1 MNLPL
6 PEYTPALLVA
16 LPLLGA
22 FLTPLLS
29 KINDKLRNVFVLA
42 ILGLIIYHVSIL
54 SYTIFTKSTP
64 EQSYVKT
71 YIFGAQ
77 DISLPLVRIV
87 FTVDAMSMVMAIVAS
102 ILILATVIYSWSFM
116 KENTGLDKYY
126 TLLLLLTAGM
136 MGMILT
142 GDLFNFFVFLEIT
155 SIASA
160 ALVAFWVD
168 KAESIEAGF
177 KYILISTIGA
187 LFVLFAIALLYG
199 QYNALNIAVLSGAIQ
214 YGFIDKIALV
224 LFIVALAMKAGLAP
238 MHMWLPDSYSRAPSS
253 VTVAV
258 VGATLVSLYSVLR
271 IIFTLYGNVLAEFA
285 KPDIPV
291 HVMLGWLIIP
301 LAIASIIIGVMM
313 ALRQSDFKRLIGF
326 TAVAEIGYIFL
337 AVGTALAAFGTT
349 FGQKALE
356 GAVFHILNDALDVG
370 LLFLVAGAVY
380 FTTKQWSLDS
390 LGGLARNMKYTT
402 IFFVIG
408 LLAVSGMPPFNGFSS
423 KLLIYQST
431 FQLNPILAI
440 VAILCSILILAA
452 FVKVFY
458 SAFMGPKL
466 PQFETI
472 VEVPK
477 TMICGMVILSF
488 LIIFIGLFPGF
499 ILEHIIQPAVAA
511 LLDNAAYLSA
521 VLGGM

>member
-1 MNLPL
+1 MNIPL

-16 LPLLGA
+16 IPLLGA

-29 KINDKLRNVFVLA
+29 KINEKVRNIFVLA
-42 ILGLIIYHVSIL
+42 ILGLIVYYVSIL
-54 SYTIFTKSTP
+54 SYTIFTKSTA

-77 DISLPLVRIV
+77 DITLPLVRIV
-87 FTVDAMSMVMAIVAS
+87 FTVDALSMVMAIIAS
-102 ILILATVIYSWSFM
+102 VLLLVVVIYSWSFM
-116 KENTGLDKYY
+116 KEYSGLDKYY
-126 TLLLLLTAGM
+126 TLLLLLTAGIL
-136 MGMILT
+136 GMILT
-142 GDLFNFFVFLEIT
+142 GDLFNLFVFIEIT

-168 KAESIEAGF
+168 KGESIEAGF

-187 LFVLFAIALLYG
+187 LFVLFAVALLYG
-199 QYNALNIAVLSGAIQ
+199 QYNALNIAVLSNAIQ
-214 YGFIDKIALV
+214 YTFIDKIALI

-253 VTVAV
+253 VTLALVA
-258 VGATLVSLYSVLR
+258 ATLVSLYAVLR
-271 IIFTLYGNVLAEFA
+271 MIFTLYGNALLEFA
-285 KPDIPV
+285 KIDLPV
-291 HVMLGWLIIP
+291 HVFIGWLLIP

-313 ALRQSDFKRLIGF
+313 ALRQTDFKRLIGF
-326 TAVAEIGYIFL
+326 AAVAEIGYIFL
-337 AVGTALAAFGTT
+337 AIGTGLAALGTAFGRT
-349 FGQKALE
+349 ALE
-356 GAVFHILNDALDVG
+356 GGIFHILNDALDVG
-370 LLFLVAGAVY
+370 LLFLVAGAIY
-380 FTTKQWSLDS
+380 YSTKEWSLDS

-440 VAILCSILILAA
+440 VAILCSILLLAA

-466 PQFETI
+466 PQFEK
-472 VEVPK
+472 VKEVPK
-477 TMICGMVILSF
+477 TMLCGMFILSV
-488 LIIFIGLFPGF
+488 LIIFIGLFPG
-499 ILEHIIQPAVAA
+499 IVVDNIIQPAVAA
-511 LLDNAAYLSA
+511 LLDNAPYLSA
-521 VLGGM
+521 VLGGV